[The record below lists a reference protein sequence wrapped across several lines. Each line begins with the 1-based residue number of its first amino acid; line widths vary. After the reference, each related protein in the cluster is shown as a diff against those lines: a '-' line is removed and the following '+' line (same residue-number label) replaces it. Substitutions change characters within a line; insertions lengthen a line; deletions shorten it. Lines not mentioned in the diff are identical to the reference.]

1 MIDTSIIDFRRSTHR
16 SPKVDTPIFENRH
29 ILEFINL
36 RAQASESMEVK
47 KLPRAEHH
55 SFRKFHASKAIT
67 SHAASAM
74 NSESI
79 CVVCKTERHPLYACT
94 RFKSLPRNK
103 MMSTIKANDLCVN
116 CLSPGHFFKGCQSL
130 NRCRKC
136 QNPHHTLIHI
146 DTKDIPLQPD
156 KSSLEPAKETKVI
169 SNTATGVVS
178 NTLLMTCQ
186 VMVKAPDGSSVK
198 ARALL
203 DSASSTSF
211 VSECLAQG
219 LCLPRS
225 RHNIRISGVAGLSH
239 QSPLQSVATLSIS
252 SVYPSDK
259 NLFLSA
265 IVVPRVTCDLPME
278 PVHFDSQ

>member
-1 MIDTSIIDFRRSTHR
+1 M
-16 SPKVDTPIFENRH
+16 
-29 ILEFINL
+29 
-36 RAQASESMEVK
+36 
-47 KLPRAEHH
+47 
-55 SFRKFHASKAIT
+55 
-67 SHAASAM
+67 
-74 NSESI
+74 
-79 CVVCKTERHPLYACT
+79 
-94 RFKSLPRNK
+94 
-103 MMSTIKANDLCVN
+103 
-116 CLSPGHFFKGCQSL
+116 

-136 QNPHHTLIHI
+136 QKPHHTLIHI

-156 KSSLEPAKETKVI
+156 KCSLELAKETKVT

-203 DSASSTSF
+203 DSALSTSF
-211 VSECLAQG
+211 VSERLAQG

-259 NLFLSA
+259 NFFLSA

-278 PVHFDSQ
+278 PVHFDSR